1 MFVVLLVII
10 IPILLTTR
18 LIKNKIRYKVKYRI
32 VTGYL
37 IVLFGITLIY
47 ISFIQ
52 PKRTY
57 TSSKNLNVPFL
68 FELINETEDEVV
80 LPEEYKLKEW
90 EISSDIKELSIDAV
104 KDYEGFWIDIIVD
117 YDDAHTG
124 KLILYETPTT
134 ISGID
139 ISEYV
144 PLKEIKV
151 DGDTITIS
159 DDYVEVNSLAIKNE
173 MTLNQFKHG
182 PNNSL
187 LDSFAFHHG
196 EQVLYLEL
204 PTDVKVNADK
214 KVFNIIYK

>member
-10 IPILLTTR
+10 IPILLTMR

-52 PKRTY
+52 PKQTY
-57 TSSKNLNVPFL
+57 TSSNNLNVPFL

-104 KDYEGFWIDIIVD
+104 KDY
-117 YDDAHTG
+117 
-124 KLILYETPTT
+124 
-134 ISGID
+134 
-139 ISEYV
+139 
-144 PLKEIKV
+144 
-151 DGDTITIS
+151 
-159 DDYVEVNSLAIKNE
+159 
-173 MTLNQFKHG
+173 
-182 PNNSL
+182 
-187 LDSFAFHHG
+187 
-196 EQVLYLEL
+196 
-204 PTDVKVNADK
+204 
-214 KVFNIIYK
+214 